1 MKEAGKIFMDYGVTC
16 FPGGTSGK
24 ESTCHAVV
32 ARNMGLTSGLGRF
45 PWSRKWPSIP
55 VFLPGKFHGQRSLA
69 GYSSWGRKESDT
81 TEHTQSQG

>member
-32 ARNMGLTSGLGRF
+32 ARNTGLTSGLGRF